1 MEFYENPGDVIMTFG
16 QLKGWPLK
24 KIPRSYLEWAAD
36 IENQPIVQ
44 SIKLYLELTN
54 PVPKPPK
61 GRHIAPSTS
70 NGIGSTPSLF
80 IAPVEGSG
88 RGVTVRKWKRR
99 GGSSN

>member
-1 MEFYENPGDVIMTFG
+1 MKFSENPADVIMTFG

-36 IENQPIVQ
+36 IENQPVVQ
-44 SIKLYLELTN
+44 LIKLYLEQTKA
-54 PVPKPPK
+54 VPKPPK
-61 GRHIAPSTS
+61 
-70 NGIGSTPSLF
+70 GIGSTPSLF

-88 RGVTVRKWKRR
+88 RRVTVRKWKRR